1 MTTTDARAGKAVIL
15 AADGLRK
22 EFTDTVA
29 VGGLSLSVRRGEFFS
44 LVGPSGCGKTTT
56 LRMLAGLTEPTGGT
70 VQLGG
75 TDVTGRPAR
84 ERDTN
89 LVFQDLVL
97 FPHMSVAEN
106 VGYGLA
112 RQGVSADERAR
123 RVSSL
128 LETVD
133 LGGMGD
139 RRPTELSGGQ
149 RQRVALARGL
159 APEPSVLLLDE
170 PLSSLD
176 RKLRQEMQAELRRV
190 QRDVGTTFL
199 YVTHDQDAAMSM
211 SDRVAVMNDGQIVE
225 SGAPESLYDQ
235 PATAFVADFLGDA
248 NILSGTVTELTDRTA
263 TITVGTGTV
272 RAALGEQSP
281 AINDVVAVMVRP
293 EDVTLG
299 DGPLAA
305 TVQAGEFKGFY
316 DRYTLALTTDA
327 AGVVTARTDAD
338 EQFAVGDELRLSIT
352 DATVVALE
360 GETMTVDELRRM
372 PADRRPAQRANNQ

>member
-1 MTTTDARAGKAVIL
+1 MTTTDARAGEAVIL

-248 NILSGTVTELTDRTA
+248 NILSGTVTELTDRRA

-272 RAALGEQSP
+272 QAALGEQSP

-372 PADRRPAQRANNQ
+372 PADRRPARRTNNQ